1 MNDLVKALIEGII
14 SEDESS
20 KKKIIGMFGGGFK
33 PPTSGHLEV
42 VKRALQENPEMDAFI
57 ILVGS
62 GTRNSISQEE
72 SLAIWNIYKKSL
84 PNKVRV
90 MASPDNKPPIGAI
103 YSYAKKNPDKEVYW
117 FIGAREGNENDFQD
131 IANRTKSLR
140 KGDYSNIKVKEI
152 ITGGSVSGTKARQ
165 ALLAKDKET
174 FAQFLPNIPEIDE
187 IWDMLTDIVK
197 EYKHKYDKEE
207 LRKGIEVEKEH
218 TDDPQIALKIALDH
232 LDEDP
237 QYYTKLAT
245 LGLEERISFKPEFD
259 ETEVEFI
266 EDFADDKMQPDVD
279 IDLSGQHFFDR
290 LNDPRNYPDIEPYE
304 LEDFFEKLSDKKDEF
319 IEFLKKYKEVVAKD
333 KETNINIPFMKIANK
348 AIAKTI
354 MRKKNFLSQTP
365 ILPLEEGKYDAEVTM
380 ISRMVVNVFKD
391 TFDEKF
397 ETTFEDAGELDG
409 DTFELET
416 YFYPTPFDELG
427 PIPFIVNAAG
437 DGDGIAIQ
445 INYNPDSFPTAYNEL
460 IPEIKDAVR
469 HELEHVSQYRN
480 PNKEMKPGGVDQDDL
495 PLYDYLTLDYEIP
508 AFVQGLYKKA
518 KTKKITLTKAI
529 DDFLD
534 ERAEELSSDEEAK
547 VKKIYTDWAKKNLP
561 SAQFEGLS
569 SKEQDIVDDI
579 LSEVNNLQEVDL
591 NKLKEKIKS
600 YGRKGMLT
608 LSILLSVAG
617 SLQANPGVAKDII
630 DTGIELAE
638 PGQQTDFYSAMI
650 GYTQKL
656 LDVAMEKGDIDTV
669 GNLKEV
675 KLHYESL
682 RDNET
687 PSPLSNKGKQ
697 TAQIVLKGLSQVS
710 NTAQFTNYVN
720 FGSGINTVNEADP
733 KKGTGKKPK
742 GSGRRLYT
750 DEDPKDTVGIKFS
763 TRQDIVDTLNK
774 TSFKNKSH
782 ARQSQV
788 INLIHQRVRAAYGR
802 SKKPE
807 VKERLKSALDYITK
821 RKEASK
827 KKTQRLNKQKK
838 SVKEFLLEVIP
849 TDVINSFDIQDTL
862 VQDVWD
868 GEKLKPE
875 VREKLLE
882 IAQDFF
888 ESLDLPEN
896 VKLKDIK
903 LTGSLANYNWSKF
916 SDFDLHLVL
925 DFSDVDDDEEFVR
938 NYFMAKKGIWNDAH
952 DITIYGFP
960 VEVYVENE
968 GESHTA
974 SGLYSILNDKWI
986 VVPKKKEVMIDK
998 DDISTKAE
1006 DYISQ
1011 TEDVQD
1017 LYDKEK
1023 YEEVITKVDKI
1034 KERLRNMR
1042 SSGLEKGGEY
1052 SVENLAFK
1060 VLRRAD
1066 IIGQLN
1072 DLKSKSYDTIM
1083 TINENTA
1090 PNHNQK
1096 SSPYGSGYRIL
1107 KEDLTPSITSLTQYM
1122 ENNGLNLRPY
1132 PKVKFISNDIENAN
1146 DLLGRTAYYDP
1157 NTQLVALYT
1166 MGRHPKDI
1174 LRSYAHEL
1182 IHHHQNLNGTL
1193 NHNQTTNTNED
1204 GNLDRIE
1211 REAYENGNILFRNW
1225 EDSIKNQ

>member
-1 MNDLVKALIEGII
+1 MNSLVEALIEGII
-14 SEDESS
+14 SEDKQS
-20 KKKIIGMFGGGFK
+20 KKKIVGMFGGGFK

-42 VKRALQENPEMDAFI
+42 VKRALQENPEMDALI

-62 GTRNSISQEE
+62 GTRDTVTQSDSI
-72 SLAIWNIYKKSL
+72 AIWNIYKKHL
-84 PNKVRV
+84 PNKVKV

-103 YSYAKKNPDKEVYW
+103 YSYARKNPDKEIYYFV
-117 FIGAREGNENDFQD
+117 GAREGNEEDFKD
-131 IANRTKSLR
+131 IAIRTASLR
-140 KGDYSNIKVKEI
+140 KGNHPNIKVKEI
-152 ITGGSVSGTKARQ
+152 VSKGAVSGTKARK

-174 FAQFLPNIPEIDE
+174 FLQFLPDIPEVDK
-187 IWDMLTDIVK
+187 IWDILTDV
-197 EYKHKYDKEE
+197 
-207 LRKGIEVEKEH
+207 V
-218 TDDPQIALKIALDH
+218 
-232 LDEDP
+232 
-237 QYYTKLAT
+237 
-245 LGLEERISFKPEFD
+245 EERISFKPEFD

-290 LNDPRNYPDIEPYE
+290 LNDPRNYPDIEPHE
-304 LEDFFEKLSDKKDEF
+304 LEDFFEKLADKKDEF

-365 ILPLEEGKYDAEVTM
+365 ILPLEEGRYDAEVTM

-391 TFDEKF
+391 TFGKKYEDK
-397 ETTFEDAGELDG
+397 FEDAGELRD
-409 DTFELET
+409 DTYDLET
-416 YFYPTPFDELG
+416 YFYPTPFSELG

-437 DGDGIAIQ
+437 DEDGIAIQ
-445 INYNPDSFPTAYNEL
+445 VNYNPDSFPKAYNEL
-460 IPEIKDAVR
+460 IPELKDAIR
-469 HELEHVSQYRN
+469 HELEHTAQGRFD
-480 PNKEMKPGGVDQDDL
+480 KGVKSDGTNQDDL
-495 PLYDYLTLDYEIP
+495 PLFDYLTLDYEIP

-518 KTKKITLTKAI
+518 KTKKITFTKALQ
-529 DDFLD
+529 DFLD
-534 ERAEELSSDEEAK
+534 ERIEELTPDEEAK
-547 VKKIYTDWAKKNLP
+547 VKKIYTDYAKKNLP
-561 SAQFEGLS
+561 AVQ
-569 SKEQDIVDDI
+569 
-579 LSEVNNLQEVDL
+579 
-591 NKLKEKIKS
+591 
-600 YGRKGMLT
+600 
-608 LSILLSVAG
+608 
-617 SLQANPGVAKDII
+617 
-630 DTGIELAE
+630 
-638 PGQQTDFYSAMI
+638 
-650 GYTQKL
+650 
-656 LDVAMEKGDIDTV
+656 LD
-669 GNLKEV
+669 
-675 KLHYESL
+675 
-682 RDNET
+682 
-687 PSPLSNKGKQ
+687 
-697 TAQIVLKGLSQVS
+697 
-710 NTAQFTNYVN
+710 
-720 FGSGINTVNEADP
+720 EADP

-763 TRQDIVDTLNK
+763 TKQDIVDTLNK

-788 INLIHQRVRAAYGR
+788 INLIHQRTRAAYGR
-802 SKKPE
+802 AKKPE
-807 VKERLKSALDYITK
+807 VKKRLKTALDYITK

-827 KKTQRLNKQKK
+827 AKTQRLKK
-838 SVKEFLLEVIP
+838 LKEILLEVVP
-849 TDVINSFDIQDTL
+849 KDVLDSFNIQDTL

-868 GEKLKPE
+868 GKKLKPE
-875 VREKLLE
+875 VKFKLLI

-888 ESLDLPEN
+888 DSLDLPEGTQ
-896 VKLKDIK
+896 LKDIK

-925 DFSDVDDDEEFVR
+925 DFSEIDDNEEFVR

-974 SGLYSILNDKWI
+974 SGLYSILNDEWI
-986 VVPKKKEVMIDK
+986 VIPKKQEVMIDK

-1011 TEDVQD
+1011 LEQTQQ
-1017 LYDKEK
+1017 LYNDGEYEK
-1023 YEEVITKVDKI
+1023 VIDKVDKI

-1060 VLRRAD
+1060 VLRRSD

-1072 DLKSKSYDTIM
+1072 DLKSQSYDTM
-1083 TINENTA
+1083 MSLSENTL
-1090 PNHNQK
+1090 P
-1096 SSPYGSGYRIL
+1096 
-1107 KEDLTPSITSLTQYM
+1107 EDLNPNIISLTQFM
-1122 ENNGLNLRPY
+1122 GSNGLDLKPY
-1132 PKVKFISNDIENAN
+1132 PKVKFIKNDIKNAE

-1157 NTQLVALYT
+1157 NQQVVALYT

-1182 IHHHQNLNGTL
+1182 IHHHQNLSGTL
-1193 NHNQTTNTNED
+1193 NHGNTTNTNED
-1204 GNLDRIE
+1204 GDLDKIE
-1211 REAYENGNILFRNW
+1211 REAYETGNILFRNW
-1225 EDSIKNQ
+1225 EDEKKNILQNN